1 MIEIKDLT
9 KIFILGGEKIIAV
22 DNISLSIPDGSFL
35 IIMGPSG
42 SGKSTL
48 MQIIGGLQTPD
59 KGRVIVNGIDISKLN
74 DRELSGFRNKNIG
87 FIFQNFNLQQ
97 SYTAL
102 ENVEMPLIF
111 SGIPEKERKKRAENL
126 LCEFGMDKRLN
137 HRPAQMSGGEMQ
149 RVAIARA
156 LVNNSSILLADEP
169 TGNVDRENSIKIIN
183 SLREINIRFKVTV
196 IIVTH
201 DYIFK
206 EYADNVINLSN
217 GRINAEKNLYDK
229 KI

>member
-1 MIEIKDLT
+1 
-9 KIFILGGEKIIAV
+9 
-22 DNISLSIPDGSFL
+22 PDGSFL

>member
-1 MIEIKDLT
+1 MIELKNVIKT
-9 KIFILGGEKIIAV
+9 FKLGDEKINAV
-22 DNISLSIPDGSFL
+22 DNISFTISSGDFL

-48 MQIIGGLQTPD
+48 TQIIGGLLTPD
-59 KGRVIVNGIDISKLN
+59 SGEVIVNGVDISKYN
-74 DRELSGFRNKNIG
+74 DKELSAFRNKNIG
-87 FIFQNFNLQQ
+87 FIFQNFNLQS

-111 SGIPEKERKKRAENL
+111 SGVSEKERRAKASAL
-126 LCEFGMDKRLN
+126 LQEFGMSHRLN

-169 TGNVDRENSIKIIN
+169 TGNIDRANAIKIIH
-183 SLREINIRFKVTV
+183 SLKEVNEKYRVTV

-201 DYIFK
+201 DFIFQ
-206 EYADNVINLSN
+206 EYTKNILNLVN
-217 GRINAEKNLYDK
+217 GRILND
-229 KI
+229 

>member
-1 MIEIKDLT
+1 MIELKNVIKT
-9 KIFILGGEKIIAV
+9 FKLGDEKINAV
-22 DNISLSIPDGSFL
+22 DNISFTISSGDFL

-48 MQIIGGLQTPD
+48 TQIIGGLLTPD
-59 KGRVIVNGIDISKLN
+59 SGEVIVNGVDISKYN
-74 DRELSGFRNKNIG
+74 DKELSAFRNKNIG
-87 FIFQNFNLQQ
+87 FIFQNFNLQS

-111 SGIPEKERKKRAENL
+111 SGVSEKERRAKASAL
-126 LCEFGMDKRLN
+126 LQEFGMSHRLN

-169 TGNVDRENSIKIIN
+169 TGNIDRANAIKIIH
-183 SLREINIRFKVTV
+183 SLKEVNEKYRVTV

-201 DYIFK
+201 DFIFQ
-206 EYADNVINLSN
+206 EYTKNILNLVN
-217 GRINAEKNLYDK
+217 GWILND
-229 KI
+229 